1 MRPAAWSTVTLDQLT
16 MFIDIHC
23 RRFAGRTDDHDTVGS
38 FANVKV
44 DQTAQ
49 GMQIEAAILVHGRDD
64 GDNGSGN
71 HGLFT

>member
-1 MRPAAWSTVTLDQLT
+1 ML
-16 MFIDIHC
+16 IDIHC

-49 GMQIEAAILVHGRDD
+49 GMQIEATILVHGRDD
-64 GDNGSGN
+64 GDNGSVIMAC
-71 HGLFT
+71 LRKK